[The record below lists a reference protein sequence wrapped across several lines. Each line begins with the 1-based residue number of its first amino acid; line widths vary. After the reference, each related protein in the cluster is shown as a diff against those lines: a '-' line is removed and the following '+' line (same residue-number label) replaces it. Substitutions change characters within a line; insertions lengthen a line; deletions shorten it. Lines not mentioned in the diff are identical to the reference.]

1 MELPADLGLPRF
13 FPYLHITIFS
23 SLSQAYFTN
32 KRKKSLIYKKLFCCS
47 AYNENCLIYSM
58 LIISFYILRYLL
70 HITFIV
76 LNIIFLTT
84 TTLQNKSPACGKVSA
99 SGANFYVKIG
109 LALFLFSYALG
120 PALTRAL
127 PASFVVYL
135 TKFFSNLEARSFAFS
150 SHFEAQS

>member
-13 FPYLHITIFS
+13 FPYLYITIFS

-58 LIISFYILRYLL
+58 LIISFYTLRYLL

-76 LNIIFLTT
+76 LNIIFLAATFYK
-84 TTLQNKSPACGKVSA
+84 NKSPACGK
-99 SGANFYVKIG
+99 GA
-109 LALFLFSYALG
+109 
-120 PALTRAL
+120 
-127 PASFVVYL
+127 
-135 TKFFSNLEARSFAFS
+135 
-150 SHFEAQS
+150 

>member
-1 MELPADLGLPRF
+1 MKAKLLNHVRRF
-13 FPYLHITIFS
+13 
-23 SLSQAYFTN
+23 
-32 KRKKSLIYKKLFCCS
+32 
-47 AYNENCLIYSM
+47 
-58 LIISFYILRYLL
+58 
-70 HITFIV
+70 
-76 LNIIFLTT
+76 LNAPVFLTAT
-84 TTLQNKSPACGKVSA
+84 FYKNKNPACGKVSA
-99 SGANFYVKIG
+99 SGANFYVKLG